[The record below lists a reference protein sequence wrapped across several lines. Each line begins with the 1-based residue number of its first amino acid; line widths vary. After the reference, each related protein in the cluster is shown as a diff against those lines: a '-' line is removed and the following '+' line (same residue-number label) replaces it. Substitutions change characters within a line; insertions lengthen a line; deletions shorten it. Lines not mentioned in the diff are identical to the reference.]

1 MSECEQVIQAL
12 KKQLKSHGVNY
23 QDVAKA
29 LDLSEGSVKRLF
41 SNGGSMS
48 LERLSAVCGLI
59 NLEMTAL
66 FKLAEEESQNL
77 SSLTWE
83 QEKQLVVDKALLLVA
98 VCITNGYRFEQI
110 LTQYNLSEPQLIQ
123 KLAHLDRLKVIE
135 LMPGNRIKLKISSS
149 FSWIAGGPIQ
159 QFFQQQVVN
168 TFFHT
173 HFSKNDEK
181 LVMATG
187 LMSLP
192 TNHKL
197 QQRIQ
202 RLVKEFYESCN
213 SDNELAMEQR
223 HGTSMVIAM
232 RRWSFPLFDEFE
244 IKDDAGKSRIG

>member
-12 KKQLKSHGVNY
+12 KKQLKSRGVNY
-23 QDVAKA
+23 QEVAKA

-48 LERLSAVCGLI
+48 LERLSAVCDLI
-59 NLEMTAL
+59 DLEMAAL

-83 QEKQLVVDKALLLVA
+83 QEKQLVDDKVLLLVA

-110 LTQYNLSEPQLIQ
+110 LAQYNLNEPQLIQ
-123 KLAHLDRLKVIE
+123 KLAHLDRIKVIE

-159 QFFQQQVVN
+159 QFFQQQVIN
-168 TFFHT
+168 TFFRT

-181 LVMATG
+181 LVMSTG
-187 LMSLP
+187 LMSLS
-192 TNHKL
+192 TNYKF

-202 RLVKEFYESCN
+202 RLVKEFYESCD
-213 SDNELAMEQR
+213 SDSDLSMEER

-244 IKDDAGKSRIG
+244 TEGDTAKSRAG

>member
-1 MSECEQVIQAL
+1 MSECTQVIQTL
-12 KKQLKSHGVNY
+12 KKQLKSQGFNY
-23 QDVAKA
+23 QDVAKT
-29 LDLSEGSVKRLF
+29 LQLSEGSVKRLF
-41 SNGGSMS
+41 SNGGSIS
-48 LERLSAVCGLI
+48 LERLSAVCNLI
-59 NLEMTAL
+59 GLEMTTL
-66 FKLAEEESQNL
+66 FKLAEEESQTL

-83 QEKQLVVDKALLLVA
+83 QEKQLVADKALLLVA

-110 LTQYNLSEPQLIQ
+110 LAQYNLSEPQLMQ
-123 KLAHLDRLKVIE
+123 KLVHLDRINVIE
-135 LMPGNRIKLKISSS
+135 LMPGNRIKLKVSSS

-159 QFFQQQVVN
+159 QFFQQQVIK

-181 LVMATG
+181 LVMSTG

-192 TNHKL
+192 TNYKF

-202 RLVKEFYESCN
+202 RLVKEFYDSCN
-213 SDNELAMEQR
+213 SDSELSLEER

-244 IKDDAGKSRIG
+244 IEDSVVKSRAG

>member
-12 KKQLKSHGVNY
+12 KKQLKSRGVNY
-23 QDVAKA
+23 QEVAKA

-41 SNGGSMS
+41 SNGGNMS
-48 LERLSAVCGLI
+48 LDRLSAVCDLI
-59 NLEMTAL
+59 DLEMAAL
-66 FKLAEEESQNL
+66 FKLAEEESQSL

-83 QEKQLVVDKALLLVA
+83 QEKQLVADKVLLLVA

-110 LTQYNLSEPQLIQ
+110 LSQYNLSEPQLIQ
-123 KLAHLDRLKVIE
+123 KLAHLDRIKVIE

-159 QFFQQQVVN
+159 QFFQQQVIN
-168 TFFHT
+168 TFFRT

-181 LVMATG
+181 LVMSTG

-192 TNHKL
+192 TNYKF

-202 RLVKEFYESCN
+202 RLVKEFYESCD
-213 SDNELAMEQR
+213 SDSDLSMEER

-232 RRWSFPLFDEFE
+232 RRWTFPLFDEFE
-244 IKDDAGKSRIG
+244 TEGDTVKSRAG

>member
-12 KKQLKSHGVNY
+12 KKQLKSRGVNY
-23 QDVAKA
+23 QEVAKA

-48 LERLSAVCGLI
+48 LERLSAVCDLI
-59 NLEMTAL
+59 DLEMAAL
-66 FKLAEEESQNL
+66 FKLAEEESQSL

-83 QEKQLVVDKALLLVA
+83 QEKQLVADKVLLLVA

-110 LTQYNLSEPQLIQ
+110 LAQYNLNEPQLIQ
-123 KLAHLDRLKVIE
+123 KLAHLDRIKVIE

-159 QFFQQQVVN
+159 QFFQQQVIN
-168 TFFHT
+168 TFFRT

-181 LVMATG
+181 LVMSTG
-187 LMSLP
+187 LMSLS
-192 TNHKL
+192 TNYKF

-202 RLVKEFYESCN
+202 RLVKEFYESCD
-213 SDNELAMEQR
+213 SDSDLSMEER

-244 IKDDAGKSRIG
+244 TEGDTTKSRAG

>member
-12 KKQLKSHGVNY
+12 KKQLKSRGVNY

-29 LDLSEGSVKRLF
+29 LGLSEGSVKRLF
-41 SNGGSMS
+41 ANGGSMS
-48 LERLSAVCGLI
+48 LERLSAVCNLI
-59 NLEMTAL
+59 DLEMTAL

-83 QEKQLVVDKALLLVA
+83 QEEQLVADKALLLVA

-110 LTQYNLSEPQLIQ
+110 LSQYNLNEPQLIQ
-123 KLAHLDRLKVIE
+123 KLAHLDRIKVIE
-135 LMPGNRIKLKISSS
+135 LMPGNRIKLKISPS

-159 QFFQQQVVN
+159 QFFQQQVIK
-168 TFFHT
+168 TFFRT
-173 HFSKNDEK
+173 HFSKDDEK
-181 LVMATG
+181 LVMSTG

-192 TNHKL
+192 TNYKF

-213 SDNELAMEQR
+213 SDSDLSMQER

-232 RRWSFPLFDEFE
+232 RRWTFPLFDEYE
-244 IKDDAGKSRIG
+244 NEDGSGKSSAG

>member
-1 MSECEQVIQAL
+1 MSECKQVIQTL

-48 LERLSAVCGLI
+48 LDRVAAVCNLI
-59 NLEMTAL
+59 GLEMTAL
-66 FKLAEEESQNL
+66 FKLAQEESQNL
-77 SSLTWE
+77 SALTWE
-83 QEKQLVVDKALLLVA
+83 QEKQLVADKALLLVA

-110 LTQYNLSEPQLIQ
+110 LAQYNLDEPQLIQ
-123 KLAHLDRLKVIE
+123 KLAHLDRIKVIE
-135 LMPGNRIKLKISSS
+135 LMPGNRIKLKVSPS

-159 QFFQQQVVN
+159 QFFQQQVIQ

-173 HFSKNDEK
+173 HFSKDDEK
-181 LVMATG
+181 LVMSTG

-192 TNHKL
+192 ANYKF

-213 SDNELAMEQR
+213 SDSDLPMEER
-223 HGTSMVIAM
+223 HGTSMVVAM
-232 RRWSFPLFDEFE
+232 RRWTFPLFDEFE
-244 IKDDAGKSRIG
+244 KGDDTAKSRAG